1 MSYREKLSNIEG
13 LIQEAHKLSQI
24 YGYFFITCAIITFN
38 SKLQNKLSLWI
49 HPNPNKKKCIHPI
62 INKCKKEA

>member
-13 LIQEAHKLSQI
+13 LIQEAHELSQI

-38 SKLQNKLSLWI
+38 SKL
-49 HPNPNKKKCIHPI
+49 
-62 INKCKKEA
+62 